1 MKEVT
6 FIRQNIEKWRS
17 AELVVDA
24 VGETEATQLAD
35 TYIDVISDL
44 AFAQTHYPESKITRY
59 LNNLASAL
67 HNEIYRS
74 QRYRWSRLVTFWTDE
89 VPRTMWEARRELL
102 TSFIIFLAS
111 ALVGMLSQLFD
122 PEFCRIILGDNY
134 VDMTLQNIANGEPMA
149 VYNGDPESDM
159 FSMITLNNVKV
170 SFVTFV
176 LGVFTSIGTGF
187 VLFQN
192 GVMLGSFQTFFAQHG
207 LLWQSA
213 LAVWLHGT
221 LEISAIIVAG
231 AAGIAMGNGW
241 LFPGTYPRLVSFRRG
256 ARRGLRIVVGAV
268 PLFVVAGFIEGFFTR
283 HTEWPD
289 LLRLSIILCSLAFV
303 IYYYIVLP
311 KKKNHE
317 LRKTID

>member
-17 AELVVDA
+17 TELVVDA

-35 TYIDVISDL
+35 TYIDVTSDL

-187 VLFQN
+187 ILFQN

-241 LFPGTYPRLVSFRRG
+241 LFPGTYPRLVSFQRG

>member
-35 TYIDVISDL
+35 TYIDVTSDL
-44 AFAQTHYPESKITRY
+44 AFAQTHYPESMITRY

-74 QRYRWSRLVTFWTDE
+74 QRYRWSRLLTFWTDE

-122 PEFCRIILGDNY
+122 SEFCRIILGDNY

>member
-187 VLFQN
+187 ILFQN

-256 ARRGLRIVVGAV
+256 ARRGLHIVVGAV

>member
-35 TYIDVISDL
+35 TYIDVTSDL

-74 QRYRWSRLVTFWTDE
+74 QRYRWSRLLTVWTDE

-102 TSFIIFLAS
+102 TSFIIFLTS

-170 SFVTFV
+170 SFITFV

-289 LLRLSIILCSLAFV
+289 LLRLTIILCSLAFV

-317 LRKTID
+317 LRKTIN

>member
-1 MKEVT
+1 MHI
-6 FIRQNIEKWRS
+6 FSQNISKWRG
-17 AELVVDA
+17 AEIVVETADDA
-24 VGETEATQLAD
+24 AATELAD
-35 TYIDVISDL
+35 TYIDVTSDL
-44 AFAQTHYPESKITRY
+44 SYAQTHYPESKITRY

-74 QRYRWSRLVTFWTDE
+74 HRYRWSRLLTFWTDD

-102 TSFIIFLAS
+102 LSFVVFAAS
-111 ALVGMLSQLFD
+111 VFVGFLSQLLD
-122 PEFCRIILGDNY
+122 PEFCRIILGDSY

-149 VYNGDPESDM
+149 VYNGDEEDEM
-159 FSMITLNNVKV
+159 FGYITLNNVRV

-176 LGVFTSIGTGF
+176 LGVFTSLGTGF

-207 LLWQSA
+207 LLGQSV

-221 LEISAIIVAG
+221 LEISAIVIAG

-241 LFPGTYPRLVSFRRG
+241 LFPGTYPRLTSFRRG
-256 ARRGLRIVVGAV
+256 ARRGLRIVVGTV
-268 PLFVVAGFIEGFFTR
+268 PVFIVAGFIESFFTR

-289 LLRLSIILCSLAFV
+289 LLRLSIILASLAFV
-303 IYYYIVLP
+303 TYYYIVLP
-311 KKKNHE
+311 KKKSNEH
-317 LRKTID
+317 RIQTD

>member
-35 TYIDVISDL
+35 TYIDVTSDL

-74 QRYRWSRLVTFWTDE
+74 QRYRWSRLLTFWTDE

-289 LLRLSIILCSLAFV
+289 LLRLGIILCSLTFV